1 MTENLIQIEDL
12 FGEKMIRAKDLSKI
26 FVNTSQATYNKWF
39 EMGLLARHKICGGVY
54 YKLSEVKEL
63 IENSREVKEVA

>member
-1 MTENLIQIEDL
+1 MKGNIIQIEDI

-26 FVNTSQATYNKWF
+26 FVNTSQATYNNWF
-39 EMGLLARHKICGGVY
+39 QMGLLPRHKICGGVY

-63 IENSREVKEVA
+63 IENSREIKEVA